1 MNFFTG
7 YILFVVVVV
16 GIGVS
21 SCEQNTSF
29 TTNGNGLRIL
39 TVTTSDSIII
49 FDDKLNCIFRGKK

>member
-1 MNFFTG
+1 MNAFTVS
-7 YILFVVVVV
+7 YILFVVIVVF
-16 GIGVS
+16 IA

-29 TTNGNGLRIL
+29 TTNSNGLRIL